1 VTRQDNEVA
10 AGAIVED
17 RAWLEKL
24 HGELRGLLAPVFAQ
38 ARSRLTAF
46 AYIGALLAERGDRKS
61 CWQLAE
67 AAGHATPRR
76 MQALLAEHAWDWE
89 AALAALQ
96 RFIAAHLGDPEAIVV
111 LDETAELKKGGRTVG
126 VGRQHAG
133 ITGQVENC
141 QTVVF
146 AAYVTARA
154 HALFDFRLYL
164 PKAWC
169 ADRARRG
176 QAHVPDETE
185 FTTKPALGT
194 AMLTSA
200 AGAGVPFAW
209 AAADEVCGRSSKLRQ
224 ACEKAGK
231 GYVVEVPVNFQVRLP
246 SGRKAAVSA
255 VAAMVPAPAWE
266 TRSCG
271 RGCKGHRDYAWA
283 WAATASPRHWM
294 LIRRSLSDP
303 DDLAFFYCHAP
314 AGRPVSLPV
323 LIRVAGKRW
332 PVEECLQQGKGQAG
346 LDQHQVR
353 TWHSFHR
360 HTVLSMCAQ
369 ALLAIAAAR
378 PAPPGADL
386 PPASPAGQ
394 PAAWRDTGKLPA
406 SADDQPPGG
415 DPGLVKV
422 SVPEARRL
430 ARLAAE
436 PLSRAA
442 RDQGYAWS
450 RWRRRHQARARWHH
464 CHARLKAAQNRS
476 RLPTPPRRI
485 RRPSCNKPGL

>member
-10 AGAIVED
+10 AAAIVED

-46 AYIGALLAERGDRKS
+46 AYIGALLAERGDRRS

-67 AAGHATPRR
+67 AAGHGTPRR
-76 MQALLAEHAWDWE
+76 MQALLGEHAWDWT

-96 RFIAAHLGDPEAIVV
+96 RFIAVHLGDPEAIVV
-111 LDETAELKKGGRTVG
+111 LDETAELKKGTATVG

-146 AAYVTARA
+146 AAYVTACA

-164 PKAWC
+164 PRPWC
-169 ADRARRG
+169 ADRERRDR
-176 QAHVPDETE
+176 AHVPDTTE

-194 AMLTSA
+194 AMLSGA
-200 AGAGVPFAW
+200 ASAGVPFAW
-209 AAADEVCGRSSKLRQ
+209 AAADEVYGRSSKLRE
-224 ACEKAGK
+224 ACEKAQK
-231 GYVVEVPVNFQVRLP
+231 GYVLAVPVNFTVTLP
-246 SGRKAAVSA
+246 SGRRTTAAAVA
-255 VAAMVPAPAWE
+255 RLIPATAWE

-271 RGCKGHRDYAWA
+271 HGCKGHRDYAWA
-283 WAATASPRHWM
+283 WAATASPRHWV
-294 LIRRSLSDP
+294 LVRRSLTDP
-303 DDLAFFYCHAP
+303 FDLAFYYCHAP
-314 AGRPVSLPV
+314 EGRPVSLPV

-369 ALLAIAAAR
+369 ALLAVAAAR
-378 PAPPGADL
+378 PARPGRTSDDPP
-386 PPASPAGQ
+386 PAGQ
-394 PAAWRDTGKLPA
+394 PAAWRDTGKLPVT
-406 SADDQPPGG
+406 ADDRPPGD

-430 ARLAAE
+430 TRLVTA
-436 PLSRAA
+436 PMSRTA
-442 RDQGYAWS
+442 RDLGYAWS

-464 CHARLKAAQNRS
+464 YHARLKAARV
-476 RLPTPPRRI
+476 T
-485 RRPSCNKPGL
+485 